1 MMADIISIQSGVQTK
16 VIFHSSKLIG
26 LEEAKMSHHPLLVYQ
41 DHIANCGE

>member
-26 LEEAKMSHHPLLVYQ
+26 LEEAKMSPLLVYQ
-41 DHIANCGE
+41 DHVANCGE